1 VTEALTDGG
10 RLGNLRPSIFPA
22 FSRNFSHGSVEW
34 GLHLFVRAPAT
45 GASRSV
51 ESHISSRLYLMPNEK
66 TNQHLARPFM
76 WLVIVTGGLACALS
90 VVLMRASQFG
100 FSYGLISVLTVAFGS
115 RVVVQI
121 PRVKGKISVSDI
133 FIFLAL
139 LLFGGEAAILL
150 AAADA
155 FFSSRRVAK
164 TKLTAAFN
172 TAVYIC
178 STFVTVWVLR
188 LAFGET
194 VGLTRGDQ
202 SHYIMAICVMALVQ
216 YVLNSGL
223 VAVGVALKAGQPV
236 WQMWRQN
243 FLWTSLTY
251 FAGASA
257 AGIIAKLIEAF
268 GLYAFLATGPIVVVV
283 YFTYCTYLKNVEAST
298 KQAELARQHALEV
311 QQHMEAL
318 RESEERFRSAFDYA
332 TIGMGVVSL
341 DGRWLQV
348 NPSLCHI
355 VGYDERELLTANIH
369 DITHLDDLVAL
380 DEQIQRLADGTISSH
395 QTELRYS
402 HKNRQ
407 EVWAHLGMSLVRD
420 GQARPLHLIFQI
432 QDITDRKR
440 AEEQLLHDAF
450 HDALTGLPNRALFMD
465 HVKMAIQ
472 RSRRSGNRLF
482 AALFLDL
489 DRFKIVNDSLGHM
502 VGDQLLVGI
511 AHRLE
516 ACLRPGDTVARLG
529 GDEFTIL
536 LEDLAGNE
544 DAIDVARRVQE
555 AVTQPFNIGGHEVF
569 TTASIG
575 IALSTPG
582 YERAEDLLRD
592 ADTAMY
598 RAKIQGKKRHVVFDK
613 AMHDRA
619 MELLQLET
627 DLRRALSR
635 REFFLHYQPIV
646 SLETGKVSSY
656 EALVRWRHPERGLVM
671 PGEFISV
678 AEETGLIIPLGQ
690 WVLGEACR
698 QMREWQ
704 RLFRIDPEVTV
715 SVNLS
720 SRQFSQ
726 ADLIDQVSSA
736 LRETGLPASSLKLE
750 ITESMVMENI
760 DTAIG
765 MLTQL
770 KNLGVGISIDDFG
783 TGYSSL
789 SYLHRFP
796 IDTLKI
802 DRSFVTQMTDNSENG
817 EIVRTI
823 VTLAR
828 SLGMNVIA
836 EGVETRAQLTQLHD
850 LGCDFGQGYLFS
862 KPVAP
867 PAALELML
875 KSEFA
880 RLIESRKDIE
890 SVLAA

>member
-1 VTEALTDGG
+1 MFSSTTRQRISQPYMWAIIS
-10 RLGNLRPSIFPA
+10 LGA
-22 FSRNFSHGSVEW
+22 V
-34 GLHLFVRAPAT
+34 
-45 GASRSV
+45 
-51 ESHISSRLYLMPNEK
+51 
-66 TNQHLARPFM
+66 
-76 WLVIVTGGLACALS
+76 ACAYTVTRLQPS
-90 VVLMRASQFG
+90 TLGLRFL
-100 FSYGLISVLTVAFGS
+100 LISLVTLAFGS
-115 RVVVQI
+115 RVYVEI
-121 PRVKGKISVSDI
+121 PRVRGQISVSDT
-133 FIFLAL
+133 FIFFAMLF
-139 LLFGGEAAILL
+139 FGGEAAIVL

-155 FFSSRRVAK
+155 FCSSLRM
-164 TKLTAAFN
+164 TKKKMVMGFN
-172 TAVYIC
+172 AGVYVC
-178 STFVTVWVLR
+178 STFLTVAILR
-188 LAFGET
+188 AGFGDIKS
-194 VGLTRGDQ
+194 LPLGDQ
-202 SHYIMAICVMALVQ
+202 SAYITAVCVMALIQ
-216 YVLNSGL
+216 YVVNSGL
-223 VAVGVALKAGQPV
+223 VAAGVALRSGLPV

-243 FLWTSLTY
+243 FLWTSITY

-257 AGIIAKLIEAF
+257 AGIIVKLVDAF
-268 GLYAFLATGPIVVVV
+268 GLYAFLATGPIVIVV

-311 QQHMEAL
+311 QQHMQAL
-318 RESEERFRSAFDYA
+318 RESEERFRSAFDNA
-332 TIGMGVVSL
+332 TIGMGVVAL

-348 NPSLCHI
+348 NRSLCDI
-355 VGYDERELLTANIH
+355 VGYDERELLESEVRGV
-369 DITHLDDLVAL
+369 THRADLVTL
-380 DEQIQRLADGTISSH
+380 EEQMQRFTAGTISSH
-395 QTELRYS
+395 QAELRYC
-402 HKNRQ
+402 HKSGK

-420 GQARPLHLIFQI
+420 GEARPLHLIFQI

-472 RSRRSGNRLF
+472 RSRRSGDRLF

-489 DRFKIVNDSLGHM
+489 DRFKIINDSLGHM

-536 LEDLAGNE
+536 LEDLSTMD
-544 DAIDVARRVQE
+544 DALDVARRVQE

-575 IALSTPG
+575 IALSNTG

-598 RAKIQGKKRHVVFDK
+598 RAKLEGKKRHVVFDK

-619 MELLQLET
+619 MQLLQTET
-627 DLRRALSR
+627 DLRRALTR
-635 REFFLHYQPIV
+635 QEFFLNYQPIV
-646 SLETGKVSSY
+646 DLETGRVASF

-671 PGEFISV
+671 PGDFVPV
-678 AEETGLIIPLGQ
+678 AEETGLIVPLGL
-690 WVLGEACR
+690 WVLNEACR

-704 RLFRIDPEVTV
+704 RLGLADETV
-715 SVNLS
+715 KMSVNLS
-720 SRQFSQ
+720 GRQFSQ
-726 ADLIDQVSSA
+726 ADLIEQIASA
-736 LRETGLPASSLKLE
+736 LRESGLKAGNLKLE
-750 ITESMVMENI
+750 ITESMVMENF
-760 DTAIG
+760 DTAID

-770 KNLGVGISIDDFG
+770 RVLGVGLSIDDFG

-802 DRSFVTQMTDNSENG
+802 DRSFVTQMTDNSENA

-828 SLGMNVIA
+828 SLDMAVVA
-836 EGVETRAQLTQLHD
+836 EGVETADQLRQLGA
-850 LGCDFGQGYLFS
+850 LGCDYGQGYLFS
-862 KPVAP
+862 RPVGAGQ
-867 PAALELML
+867 AAELL
-875 KSEFA
+875 TDEQFSTLTSYREEA
-880 RLIESRKDIE
+880 ETL
-890 SVLAA
+890 VAA

>member
-1 VTEALTDGG
+1 
-10 RLGNLRPSIFPA
+10 
-22 FSRNFSHGSVEW
+22 
-34 GLHLFVRAPAT
+34 
-45 GASRSV
+45 
-51 ESHISSRLYLMPNEK
+51 
-66 TNQHLARPFM
+66 M
-76 WLVIVTGGLACALS
+76 WLVIGLGMVACAFTLFLLQPS
-90 VVLMRASQFG
+90 ELGWRFA
-100 FSYGLISVLTVAFGS
+100 LISVLTLGFGS

-121 PRVKGKISVSDI
+121 PRVRGQISVSDT
-133 FIFLAL
+133 FIFLIL
-139 LLFGGEAAILL
+139 LLFGGEAAILV

-155 FFSSRRVAK
+155 FFSSCRVNK
-164 TKLTAAFN
+164 KKLVIAFN
-172 TAVYIC
+172 AAVYVI
-178 STFVTVWVLR
+178 STFLTVWAVR
-188 LAFGET
+188 LAFGDIRPL
-194 VGLTRGDQ
+194 VGGDQ
-202 SHYIMAICVMALVQ
+202 SRYIAAVCLAGLVQ
-216 YVLNSGL
+216 YAANSGL
-223 VAVGVALKAGQPV
+223 VAVGVALKAGHPL

-257 AGIIAKLIEAF
+257 AGIIAKLIAAF
-268 GLYAFLATGPIVVVV
+268 GLYAFLAAAPIVVVV

-298 KQAELARQHALEV
+298 KQAEVARQHALEV

-348 NPSLCHI
+348 NPSLCEI
-355 VGYDERELLTANIH
+355 VGYGDGELLGLNIKE
-369 DITHLDDLVAL
+369 ITHREDLVAL
-380 DEQIQRLADGTISSH
+380 DEQIQRLAEGAISSH
-395 QTELRYS
+395 QTEVRYA
-402 HKNRQ
+402 HKQ
-407 EVWAHLGMSLVRD
+407 GKEVWAHLGMSLVRD
-420 GQARPLHLIFQI
+420 GQTKPLHLIFQI

-472 RSRRSGNRLF
+472 RSRRNGERLF

-489 DRFKIVNDSLGHM
+489 DRFKIINDSLGHM

-536 LEDLAGNE
+536 LEDLAETE
-544 DAIDVARRVQE
+544 DAIEVARRVQE
-555 AVTQPFNIGGHEVF
+555 AVSQPFNIGGHEVF
-569 TTASIG
+569 STVSIG
-575 IALSTPG
+575 IALSDTG
-582 YERAEDLLRD
+582 YERAEDILRD

-598 RAKIQGKKRHVVFDK
+598 RAKMLGKKRHVVFDRG
-613 AMHDRA
+613 MHDRA
-619 MELLQLET
+619 MELLQIET
-627 DLRRALSR
+627 DLRRAITR
-635 REFFLHYQPIV
+635 KEFFLNYQPIV
-646 SLETGKVSSY
+646 SLETGKVCSF

-671 PGEFISV
+671 PSEFVPV

-690 WVLGEACR
+690 WVLSEACR

-704 RLFRIDPEVTV
+704 KFFGISESVTM

-720 SRQFSQ
+720 GRQFSQ
-726 ADLIDQVSSA
+726 ADLIEQVSAA
-736 LRETGLPASSLKLE
+736 LREAGLRPGCLKLE
-750 ITESMVMENI
+750 ITESMVAENI

-770 KNLGVGISIDDFG
+770 RDLGVGLSIDDFG

-802 DRSFVTQMTDNSENG
+802 DRSFVTQMMDNTENA

-828 SLGMNVIA
+828 SLDMKVIA
-836 EGVETRAQLTQLHD
+836 EGVETREQLHH
-850 LGCDFGQGYLFS
+850 LSELECGYGQGYLFS
-862 KPVAP
+862 KPVSAGQ
-867 PAALELML
+867 AIELLL
-875 KSEFA
+875 KDGFA
-880 RLIESRKDIE
+880 SLLSAREDE
-890 SVLAA
+890 DAHTLAA

>member
-1 VTEALTDGG
+1 MSNAATKQRLAKPFIWAIIALGFVACVFTISRVQLSDIG
-10 RLGNLRPSIFPA
+10 LRFA
-22 FSRNFSHGSVEW
+22 
-34 GLHLFVRAPAT
+34 
-45 GASRSV
+45 
-51 ESHISSRLYLMPNEK
+51 
-66 TNQHLARPFM
+66 
-76 WLVIVTGGLACALS
+76 
-90 VVLMRASQFG
+90 
-100 FSYGLISVLTVAFGS
+100 LISLLTLSFVS
-115 RVVVQI
+115 RMVVHI
-121 PRVKGKISVSDI
+121 PRVKGQISVSDT
-133 FIFLAL
+133 FIMLAV
-139 LLFGGEAAILL
+139 LLFGGELGILL

-155 FFSSRRVAK
+155 ICSSRRITRQKMIMV
-164 TKLTAAFN
+164 FN
-172 TAVYIC
+172 AAVYII
-178 STFVTVWVLR
+178 STFLTVWVLR
-188 LAFGET
+188 LAFGELR
-194 VGLTRGDQ
+194 GLAQGDQ
-202 SHYIMAICVMALVQ
+202 SRYIIAVCTMALVQ
-216 YVLNSGL
+216 YIANSGL
-223 VAVGVALKAGQPV
+223 VALGVALKGGHPI

-243 FLWTSLTY
+243 FLWTSLSY

-257 AGIIAKLIEAF
+257 AGIIVKLVSTF
-268 GLYAFLATGPIVVVV
+268 GLYAFLATAPIILIV
-283 YFTYCTYLKNVEAST
+283 YVTYCTYLKNVEAST
-298 KQAELARQHALEV
+298 RQADLARQHALEV
-311 QQHMEAL
+311 QQHMGAL

-332 TIGMGVVSL
+332 TIGMSVVSL

-348 NPSLCHI
+348 NPSLCAI
-355 VGYDERELLTANIH
+355 VGYDERELLSSNIH
-369 DITHLDDLVAL
+369 DITHRDDLVAL
-380 DEQIQRLADGTISSH
+380 DEQIQRLAEGTISSH
-395 QTELRYS
+395 QTEVRYA
-402 HKNRQ
+402 HKHGK

-420 GQARPLHLIFQI
+420 GQANPLHLIFQI
-432 QDITDRKR
+432 QDFTDRKR

-472 RSRRSGNRLF
+472 RSRRNGERLF

-489 DRFKIVNDSLGHM
+489 DRFKIINDSLGHM

-536 LEDLAGNE
+536 LEDLTAPA
-544 DAIDVARRVQE
+544 DAIDVARRVQD
-555 AVTQPFNIGGHEVF
+555 AVSQPFNIGGHEVF

-575 IALSTPG
+575 IALSTTG

-598 RAKIQGKKRHVVFDK
+598 RAKLLGKKRHVVFDK

-627 DLRRALSR
+627 DLRRAISR
-635 REFFLHYQPIV
+635 KEFFVHYQPIV
-646 SLETGKVSSY
+646 SLATGKVSSF

-671 PGEFISV
+671 PSEFIPV

-690 WVLGEACR
+690 WVLSEACR

-704 RLFRIDPEVTV
+704 RIYRIGEDVTV

-726 ADLIDQVSSA
+726 ADLIEPISTA
-736 LRETGLPASSLKLE
+736 LREAGLPARNPKLP
-750 ITESMVMENI
+750 ITGRQGLENI

-770 KNLGVGISIDDFG
+770 RGLGVGLSIDDFG

-802 DRSFVTQMTDNSENG
+802 DRSFVTRMTDNSENA

-828 SLGMNVIA
+828 SLDMDIIA
-836 EGVETRAQLTQLHD
+836 EGVETHEQLRQLSS
-850 LGCDFGQGYLFS
+850 LGCDYGQGYLFS
-862 KPVAP
+862 KPVAGGQ
-867 PAALELML
+867 AIELLL
-875 KSEFA
+875 KGGFTKLLSGEETSE
-880 RLIESRKDIE
+880 RI
-890 SVLAA
+890 LAA

>member
-1 VTEALTDGG
+1 
-10 RLGNLRPSIFPA
+10 
-22 FSRNFSHGSVEW
+22 
-34 GLHLFVRAPAT
+34 
-45 GASRSV
+45 
-51 ESHISSRLYLMPNEK
+51 MPNAK
-66 TNQHLARPFM
+66 TNQHLAKPFM
-76 WLVIVTGGLACALS
+76 WLVIVTGALACALS
-90 VVLMRASQFG
+90 LAILNPSQL
-100 FSYGLISVLTVAFGS
+100 GLRFILVTVLTLAFGS

-121 PRVKGKISVSDI
+121 PRVKGQISVSDI

-155 FFSSRRVAK
+155 CFSTTTRRVAK
-164 TKLTAAFN
+164 TMLTAAFN
-172 TAVYIC
+172 TAVYII

-188 LAFGET
+188 IFFGDP
-194 VGLTRGDQ
+194 VGLPLGDQ
-202 SHYIMAICVMALVQ
+202 SRYIIAVCVMALVQ

-223 VAVGVALKAGQPV
+223 VAIGVALKAGQPV

-257 AGIIAKLIEAF
+257 AGIIAKLIETF
-268 GLYAFLATGPIVVVV
+268 GLYAFLATGPIVLVV

-298 KQAELARQHALEV
+298 RQADLAREHALEV

-355 VGYDERELLTANIH
+355 VGYHDSELLSSNIH
-369 DITHLDDLVAL
+369 DLTHRDDLVAL

-395 QTELRYS
+395 QTELRYT

-407 EVWAHLGMSLVRD
+407 NVWAHLGMSLVRD
-420 GQARPLHLIFQI
+420 GQGSPLHLIFQI

-440 AEEQLLHDAF
+440 DQEQLLHDAF

-472 RSRRSGNRLF
+472 RSRRSGDRLF

-489 DRFKIVNDSLGHM
+489 DRFKIINDSLGHM

-536 LEDLAGNE
+536 LEDLSGNE
-544 DAIDVARRVQE
+544 DAIEVARRVQE

-575 IALSTPG
+575 IALSTTG

-598 RAKIQGKKRHVVFDK
+598 RAKMQGKKRHVVFDK

-627 DLRRALSR
+627 DLRRAIQR
-635 REFFLHYQPIV
+635 REFFLNYQPIV
-646 SLETGKVSSY
+646 SLETGKVSSF

-704 RLFRIDPEVTV
+704 KHYLIDKDVTM

-726 ADLIDQVSSA
+726 ADLIEQISSA
-736 LRETGLPASSLKLE
+736 LRETGLPSSNLKLE
-750 ITESMVMENI
+750 ITESMVMENF
-760 DTAIG
+760 DTAIQ

-770 KNLGVGISIDDFG
+770 RNLGVGLSIDDFG

-802 DRSFVTQMTDNSENG
+802 DRSFVTQMTDNTENA

-836 EGVETRAQLTQLHD
+836 EGVETRAQLTQLRD

-862 KPVAP
+862 KAVGA
-867 PAALELML
+867 PAALDLAL
-875 KSEFA
+875 KSDFA
-880 RLIESRKDIE
+880 SLIEAREDMQ

>member
-1 VTEALTDGG
+1 
-10 RLGNLRPSIFPA
+10 
-22 FSRNFSHGSVEW
+22 
-34 GLHLFVRAPAT
+34 
-45 GASRSV
+45 
-51 ESHISSRLYLMPNEK
+51 MPNSDTK
-66 TNQHLARPFM
+66 QQRSSLPYLWT
-76 WLVIVTGGLACALS
+76 VIVLGAVAGLYTVAHLQFS
-90 VVLMRASQFG
+90 MLGMRFA
-100 FSYGLISVLTVAFGS
+100 LISMVTLAFGS
-115 RVVVQI
+115 RVCVKI
-121 PRVKGKISVSDI
+121 PRTKGQITVSDT
-133 FIFLAL
+133 FIFFVLFY
-139 LLFGGEAAILL
+139 FGGEAGILL
-150 AAADA
+150 AGADA
-155 FFSSRRVAK
+155 VGSSVRISKKKVVW
-164 TKLTAAFN
+164 AFN
-172 TAVYIC
+172 AGVYVC
-178 STFVTVWVLR
+178 STFLTVAVLR
-188 LAFGET
+188 YFFGDIQH
-194 VGLTRGDQ
+194 LPNGDQ
-202 SHYIMAICVMALVQ
+202 SVYIVAVCLMALVQ
-216 YVLNSGL
+216 YVVNSGL
-223 VAVGVALKAGQPV
+223 IAIGVALRSGQPL

-243 FLWTSLTY
+243 FLWTSITY

-257 AGIIAKLIEAF
+257 AGIIAKMVEGF

-298 KQAELARQHALEV
+298 RQAELAREHAVEV

-318 RESEERFRSAFDYA
+318 RASEERFRSAFDNA
-332 TIGMGVVSL
+332 TIGMAVVSL

-348 NPSLCHI
+348 NRSLREI
-355 VGYDERELLTANIH
+355 VGYEEAELLTS
-369 DITHLDDLVAL
+369 DVKLVTHRDDLVAL
-380 DEQIQRLADGTISSH
+380 DEQLQRFAAGQVSSH
-395 QTELRYS
+395 QTEARYC
-402 HKNRQ
+402 HKSGK

-420 GQARPLHLIFQI
+420 REAGPLHLIFQI

-472 RSRRSGNRLF
+472 RSRRSGDRLF

-489 DRFKIVNDSLGHM
+489 DRFKIINDSLGHM

-536 LEDLAGNE
+536 LEDLASAD
-544 DAIDVARRVQE
+544 DATDVARRVQE
-555 AVTQPFNIGGHEVF
+555 AVTQPFNIVGHEVF

-575 IALSTPG
+575 IALSNTG

-598 RAKIQGKKRHVVFDK
+598 RAKMEGKKRHVVFDK
-613 AMHDRA
+613 GMHARA
-619 MELLQLET
+619 MELLQIET
-627 DLRRALSR
+627 DLRRAIQR
-635 REFFLHYQPIV
+635 KEFFLNYQPIV
-646 SLETGKVSSY
+646 SLETGKVASF
-656 EALVRWRHPERGLVM
+656 EALVRWRHPERGLVQ
-671 PGEFISV
+671 PSDFIPV

-690 WVLGEACR
+690 WVLNEACR
-698 QMREWQ
+698 QTREWQ
-704 RLFRIDPEVTV
+704 RQGRAGEHVTM

-726 ADLIDQVSSA
+726 ADLIEQVSSA
-736 LRETGLPASSLKLE
+736 LRDTGLRPANLKLE

-760 DTAIG
+760 DTAID

-770 KNLGVGISIDDFG
+770 RTLGVGISIDDFG

-802 DRSFVTQMTDNSENG
+802 DRSFVTQMTDNTENA

-828 SLGMNVIA
+828 SLDMNVIA
-836 EGVETRAQLTQLHD
+836 EGVETREQLRRLGD
-850 LGCDFGQGYLFS
+850 LGCDYGQGYLFS
-862 KPVAP
+862 RPVGSP
-867 PAALELML
+867 QALELL
-875 KSEFA
+875 TGAEFTELTCNREEA
-880 RLIESRKDIE
+880 E